1 MPRKLKASIL
11 VRFALGTEAASFF
24 VEANSSENHR
34 LFNKK
39 DIADG
44 PTLVVTPKLFF
55 ESRPFILRKYW
66 KSEGK
71 DVIYINL
78 NLKPFNQ
85 KLKNLQI

>member
-1 MPRKLKASIL
+1 
-11 VRFALGTEAASFF
+11 
-24 VEANSSENHR
+24 
-34 LFNKK
+34 
-39 DIADG
+39 
-44 PTLVVTPKLFF
+44 VVTPKLFF

-71 DVIYINL
+71 DLIYIDL